1 LILILESSASWCSV
15 SLADLQG
22 NSIEFLLEKVSNSH
36 AEKLPVFAHQI
47 LSKYGEEVRAVAV
60 SSGPGSYTGLRIGSS
75 LAKGICYAKNIP
87 LISVSALR
95 GMAHQLQKN
104 IAADDVIISHLDARR
119 DEVYM
124 QLFHAN
130 GTEITQVRPCI
141 LTHGIFDS
149 YLQNTVHIVGD
160 CPSKF
165 AELCAFPGPVVYHE
179 CMPQSDF
186 LAAEAAEKYAKKDVE
201 STAYFEP
208 KYLKEYQP
216 GAHKKFTV

>member
-1 LILILESSASWCSV
+1 MILILESSAAWCSV
-15 SLADLQG
+15 SLTDLHG
-22 NSIEFLLEKVSNSH
+22 KSVEFLLEKVSNSH
-36 AEKLPVFAHQI
+36 AEKLPVFAHEI
-47 LSKYGEEVRAVAV
+47 LSKYGEEIRAVAV

-75 LAKGICYAKNIP
+75 LAKGICYAKSIP

-95 GMAHQLQKN
+95 GMAHQLQEKVEEN
-104 IAADDVIISHLDARR
+104 DIVISHLDARR

-130 GTEITQVRPCI
+130 GNEITQVQPCI
-141 LTHGIFDS
+141 LSQGIFDA
-149 YLQNTVHIVGD
+149 YRQNALHIVGD

-165 AELCAFPGPVVYHE
+165 AELCAIQGPVVYHE
-179 CMPQSDF
+179 CMPQSSF
-186 LAAEAAEKYAKKDVE
+186 LAAEAAEKYAKKDFE